1 METPQNGRSSRPLSS
16 QISPLK
22 QHPIP
27 LSLPPSPHATQ
38 TIFLDHP
45 SARISS
51 SPASSPRIVDPSPLR
66 RGSVHPAMSDT
77 MERGIIPGADFFDDG
92 SSGSDWEDS
101 EGEVTQTFSEGEGL
115 GLWNFMHEASNPSR
129 ASLRGRSRSR
139 DRSTL
144 TALPPFHQPS
154 SQRTTIRTSHGS
166 GTQSTPLS
174 TKRTERA
181 REISLNSYHKDSV
194 RIVHNYSSSGTP
206 RGSIRSNASSTG
218 VPFDALPRLF
228 SDPSSASAELPR
240 NVEPHARIRRNTSD
254 SIIAGSII
262 DAHVMTMRALES
274 LNDAPSGILTNS
286 NSRIFDP
293 AEAVSEFPKLSSFT
307 NDRHVKLRPLST
319 KRTRRSRDRPAHLPS
334 YFIRTP
340 YPFTARKE
348 FPKPK
353 SRPRQRVVTGSLH
366 GMEMNMN
373 SLDRLDSG
381 YDDNDSNKEYDDR
394 KGQHVLGLV
403 PSQGHY
409 DLRSRLERNKEAQG
423 AVRSRADSRR
433 EGQDSTIWLSL
444 QKRSGRKVEKAPKLV
459 KIVVPSSLTIS
470 SPDLKRREKGN
481 VTTLDF
487 DDKFFAEQIHAGYL
501 SLAGNWFERSF
512 SARVLKDIR
521 LSQINTWSGATP
533 QPYRPG
539 ASGLLAAGA
548 GMDSDDD
555 SRSPFT
561 EQCLMNLYRNPK
573 AGKARYT
580 WVHWA
585 QRVAASNT
593 ARPRS
598 WSRRRTRSLDNNPF
612 LFPPPAGAKAD
623 NELPIC
629 ITAVQFAHA
638 VSKLRVLMALLLML
652 VLSAA
657 AALLWIFLGPAGTGI
672 QLGED
677 RERHDRVGSGMLIGI
692 LVLLLESAGFG
703 AWLWFS

>member
-1 METPQNGRSSRPLSS
+1 METPQHGRSARPLST
-16 QISPLK
+16 QISPLR

-27 LSLPPSPHATQ
+27 LSLPPSPSATQ
-38 TIFLDHP
+38 TIVRDHP

-77 MERGIIPGADFFDDG
+77 MERGLVPGADFFDDG

-101 EGEVTQTFSEGEGL
+101 EGEITQTFSEGEGL
-115 GLWNFMHEASNPSR
+115 GLWNFMHEARNPNR
-129 ASLRGRSRSR
+129 TSLRGRSR

-144 TALPPFHQPS
+144 TALPPFRQLP
-154 SQRTTIRTSHGS
+154 SQRTTIRRSRDSEAYPTPTSA
-166 GTQSTPLS
+166 
-174 TKRTERA
+174 KRTERA
-181 REISLNSYHKDSV
+181 REISLSSYNKDSV
-194 RIVHNYSSSGTP
+194 RIVQNQSSASTP
-206 RGSIRSNASSTG
+206 RGSIRSNSSSTG
-218 VPFDALPRLF
+218 APFDALPRLF
-228 SDPSSASAELPR
+228 STPSDASAEQPR
-240 NVEPHARIRRNTSD
+240 NEAPTGRLRRNTSD
-254 SIIAGSII
+254 SIIAGSIF
-262 DAHVMTMRALES
+262 DEHVRTMRALES

-286 NSRIFDP
+286 NSRIFNP
-293 AEAVSEFPKLSSFT
+293 SESVSAFPKLSSFT
-307 NDRHVKLRPLST
+307 NDRRIKLSPLST
-319 KRTRRSRDRPAHLPS
+319 KRTRRDRDRPAHLPS

-340 YPFTARKE
+340 YPFTAKKE

-366 GMEMNMN
+366 TRDME

-394 KGQHVLGLV
+394 KGKHVLGLV

-409 DLRSRLERNKEAQG
+409 DLRSRLERNEEAQG
-423 AVRSRADSRR
+423 VIRSRTDSQR

-444 QKRSGRKVEKAPKLV
+444 QKRAGREAAKAPKLV

-470 SPDLKRREKGN
+470 SPDLKRKEKGSAI
-481 VTTLDF
+481 TLDF
-487 DDKFFAEQIHAGYL
+487 DDKFFAEQLYNGYV
-501 SLAGNWFERSF
+501 SLAGNWFKRAF

-521 LSQINTWSGATP
+521 LGQINTWSGTTP
-533 QPYRPG
+533 QPHKQG
-539 ASGLLAAGA
+539 AVGLLAAGA
-548 GMDSDDD
+548 GIDTDED

-561 EQCLMNLYRNPK
+561 EQSLMSLYRNPK

-585 QRVAASNT
+585 QRVAATNT
-593 ARPRS
+593 ARPKS

-612 LFPPPAGAKAD
+612 LYPPPVGAKVES
-623 NELPIC
+623 ELPQA
-629 ITAVQFAHA
+629 ITTVQFVHG
-638 VSKLRVLMALLLML
+638 VSKLRVLTAVLLLLIM
-652 VLSAA
+652 SAM
-657 AALLWIFLGPAGTGI
+657 AALLWIFLGSAGTGI
-672 QLGED
+672 RFGED
-677 RERHDRVGSGMLIGI
+677 RERSDRVGSGMAIGI